1 MGGTVIVLYVDD
13 SKDDA
18 FFFGRALKKVS
29 SATEWRHVFDTHE
42 AKCYLRGGRKVLAAR
57 KLSIS

>member
-1 MGGTVIVLYVDD
+1 MILLYVDD

-18 FFFGRALKKVS
+18 FFFGRALKKIS
-29 SATEWRHVFDTHE
+29 PATEWQHVFDTQE